1 MDRIGD
7 ADMRRNLVLEVC
19 VHDVRKRMVEL
30 QWRDRLALENEWM
43 ELYID
48 MPREIDV
55 LWVNYCEAS
64 ESREF

>member
-1 MDRIGD
+1 
-7 ADMRRNLVLEVC
+7 
-19 VHDVRKRMVEL
+19 MVEL

-64 ESREF
+64 ESRES

>member
-7 ADMRRNLVLEVC
+7 AEMCRNLVLEVC
-19 VHDVRKRMVEL
+19 IYDFRKRMVEL

-48 MPREIDV
+48 MPQEIDV
-55 LWVNYCEAS
+55 LWVNYCEVS
-64 ESREF
+64 

>member
-7 ADMRRNLVLEVC
+7 AEMRGNLVLEVC
-19 VHDVRKRMVEL
+19 IHDVRKRMVEL

-48 MPREIDV
+48 MPQEIDV

-64 ESREF
+64 ESRES